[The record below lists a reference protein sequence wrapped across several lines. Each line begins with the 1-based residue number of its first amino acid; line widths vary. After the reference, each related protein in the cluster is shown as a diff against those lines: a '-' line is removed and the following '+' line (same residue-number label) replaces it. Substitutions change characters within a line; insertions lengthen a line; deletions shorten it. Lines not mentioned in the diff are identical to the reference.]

1 MEKPLAFQ
9 PAELTGH
16 SRAQIVDH
24 TAPRCSL
31 HRLVMPRFLALR
43 EAAAVD
49 GIDLQPLSSYR
60 DFDRQLTIWNEKC
73 RGQRPLLGA
82 HGQPL
87 DVQQLDEAQLI
98 EAILLW
104 SALPGTSRHHWGTDL
119 DVVDAAAMPAGYVPQ
134 LVPEEFAVGGV
145 FQRLDQWLGDRSAQ
159 FGFYRPYSVYRGG
172 VQPEPWHISYAPLAE
187 QARQQF
193 SAPLLAQ
200 VLAQATMDAGTIVQQ
215 SLGDLV
221 VRFVYNVDAPPLG
234 VA

>member
-1 MEKPLAFQ
+1 MGKPLAFE

-24 TAPRCSL
+24 PAPRCSL
-31 HRLVMPRFLALR
+31 HRLVMPHFLALR
-43 EAAAVD
+43 QAAAAD

-82 HGQPL
+82 NSQPL
-87 DVQQLDEAQLI
+87 DVRELDEAQLV
-98 EAILLW
+98 EAILVW

-119 DVVDAAAMPAGYVPQ
+119 DVVDAAAMPEGYVPQ
-134 LVPEEFAVGGV
+134 LVPEEFGAGGV
-145 FQRLDQWLGDRSAQ
+145 FHRLDQWLADHSGQ
-159 FGFYRPYSVYRGG
+159 YGFYRPYSVYRGG

-193 SAPLLAQ
+193 SAQLLAQ
-200 VLAQATMDAGTIVQQ
+200 VLTQTTMDAGATVQQ
-215 SLGDLV
+215 RLGDLV
-221 VRFVYNVDAPPLG
+221 VRFVYNVDAPPLN